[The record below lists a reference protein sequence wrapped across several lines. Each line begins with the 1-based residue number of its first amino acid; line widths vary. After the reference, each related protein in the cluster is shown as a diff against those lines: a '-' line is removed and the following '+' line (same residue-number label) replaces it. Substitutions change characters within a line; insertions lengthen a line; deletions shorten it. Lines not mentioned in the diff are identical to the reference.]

1 MNAPNQ
7 EPQSVAVDG
16 GDMRTALA
24 MKVLQSISTTRALI
38 GRSLGTTHD
47 GKRDIYQACGY
58 PQNLGAQDFLQRYQR
73 GDIARRIVDAYPKAC
88 WQEDPTIYDTEEQHD
103 TPFQTAVMDMWKQ
116 KRLKHYMSK
125 VDRLG
130 GIGRFSVLFMGFDDG
145 ASSNLMNEVTPGA
158 KLLYGQAYGEPY
170 AVIGSYEMDPSNARF
185 GHPRSY
191 TLTSWTGQIPGD
203 SGLVSQ
209 TQGSSTN
216 PLITTGCTLSN
227 VHWSRCIHVCED
239 PDGGEVFGQPRM
251 LAVWNRLQD
260 IETIVSASGEAYWRS
275 GFQRLMFNIEKDSNF
290 GEQEKKVFKDSIEE
304 MLFGLKDYLAVQ
316 GMTTQPVAGQ
326 PANPE
331 GIMTSCFWLI
341 SACTGI
347 PYRLLTG
354 AEQGELASTKDQDNW
369 NTRVDARRSDH
380 CSEMMIRP
388 FINRLVQYRS
398 IVPPQGNDFTIEWPT
413 AREETPL
420 ARAQTAVQRMTAA
433 GTYLSGNVEQ
443 LIPKKVFLM
452 QELDMEESEAE
463 ECLNDADVAAA
474 QDALNAQRD
483 AQTATAEAGVD
494 TAKAGADHAAN
505 IAKASKDSKNAVAM
519 QTGGMGIGLPGQG
532 GAAGKTPGSMGMAG
546 KPKTIKPPAPVK
558 GSDSPS
564 SPTAPKAPGMKGNEG
579 SGLQINMAVDAL
591 MPNGTRH
598 IGIIVGKDE
607 KGFAMMRVN
616 STSELIALPEQLK
629 GE

>member
-1 MNAPNQ
+1 MSNAKDPGA
-7 EPQSVAVDG
+7 PSVDG
-16 GDMRTALA
+16 GDMKAALA

-38 GRSLGTTHD
+38 ARSMGTTHD
-47 GKRDIYQACGY
+47 GRRDIYQACGY
-58 PQNLGAQDFLQRYQR
+58 PGNLGAQDFLSRYQR

-88 WQEDPTIYDTEEQHD
+88 WQEDPTIYDTQEQHD
-103 TPFQTAVMDMWKQ
+103 TPFQEAMRDLWEEK
-116 KRLKHYMSK
+116 KLKHYFSK

-130 GIGRFSVLFMGFDDG
+130 GVGRFGVLFLGFDDG
-145 ASSNLMNEVTPGA
+145 NSSNLMNEVTPGA
-158 KLLYGQAYGEPY
+158 NLMFVQAYGEPY
-170 AVIGSYEMDPSNARF
+170 AVIGSYEMDPSNPRF

-203 SGLVSQ
+203 SGIVSQ

-260 IETIVSASGEAYWRS
+260 IETIVSASGEAFWRS
-275 GFQRLMFNIEKDSNF
+275 GFQRLMFEVEKDSNF
-290 GEQEKKVFKDSIEE
+290 GEAERKMFKDSIDE
-304 MLFGLKDYLAVQ
+304 MLFGLKDYIALQ
-316 GMTTQPVAGQ
+316 GMKTQPVAGQ

-347 PYRLLTG
+347 PFRLLTG

-369 NTRVDARRSDH
+369 NTRVDARRNDH
-380 CSEMMIRP
+380 CSSNMLRP
-388 FINRLVQYRS
+388 FVKRLLQYRCLP
-398 IVPPQGNDFTIEWPT
+398 PPQGGKFSIEWPT

-420 ARAQTAVQRMTAA
+420 AQAQTAVQRMTAA
-433 GTYLSGNVEQ
+433 QVYLQGNVEQ

-452 QELDMEESEAE
+452 KELAMEEDEAE

-474 QDALNAQRD
+474 QEVMSAQQDAAV
-483 AQTATAEAGVD
+483 ATAQHGAD

-505 IAKASKDSKNAVAM
+505 IAKASKNEKHAVAM
-519 QTGGMGIGLPGQG
+519 QTAGAGVGLPGKAGQAPGGQG
-532 GAAGKTPGSMGMAG
+532 MGG
-546 KPKTIKPPAPVK
+546 KPKTIKPPADVK
-558 GSDSPS
+558 GADIPTT
-564 SPTAPKAPGMKGNEG
+564 PTAPKGPDMKGN
-579 SGLQINMAVDAL
+579 GLAVNTPVDVL
-591 MPNGTRH
+591 MPNGIRH
-598 IGIIVGKDE
+598 LGIIIGKDD
-607 KGFAMMRVN
+607 KGLALMKVN
-616 STSELIALPEQLK
+616 NSEQIVCLPEMLQ
-629 GE
+629 E